1 MNTLPLYKLWGTL
14 KLGVGRVG
22 MESGF
27 SRNPFSVG
35 MTVVVAPGLADHAV
49 NERLPGTDDL
59 TSL

>member
-1 MNTLPLYKLWGTL
+1 
-14 KLGVGRVG
+14 